1 MTEQNITPETEE
13 TPEVEAHSSDV
24 LGLQKLQKRLDY
36 NSPVVAFSCSSCGA
50 MSC

>member
-1 MTEQNITPETEE
+1 MSEQNTTPAGDE
-13 TPEVEAHSSDV
+13 TPEVEAHSADV
-24 LGLQKLQKRLDY
+24 LGLQKLEKRLDY